1 MSRKYNK
8 GEWAEFY
15 AFSKI
20 LESGRLY
27 AADEDMQKIPEI
39 YYTILSAIKND
50 IEYHRNNDKDSVTF
64 KINNQI
70 ISIPI
75 SEFEIVNNK
84 LFPTI
89 KSSSSTFTI
98 PELNSFI
105 DKLSLDSIKE
115 NNQSKGDISLKIH
128 DDYTGYE
135 PTLSFSIKSYV
146 GSNPTLLNAS
156 NGTVITYETSGNL
169 TEANIAEINSIEGR
183 GKIINRI
190 NRIKELGSKL
200 NYKNINATI
209 FKENLQMIDYRLP
222 IIISEIFL
230 ESYFVRGKKIPDV
243 VDSYLNKNPDENPRI
258 IKYKIKEF
266 LVAIALGMVPL
277 TEWSGLD
284 EANGGYIVVKDD
296 SEVLCYHIYERNK
309 LKQYLYN
316 NTKFDTPSTGRTN
329 AGLLLKNE
337 RDNSIEFNLTMQ
349 IRF

>member
-1 MSRKYNK
+1 
-8 GEWAEFY
+8 
-15 AFSKI
+15 
-20 LESGRLY
+20 
-27 AADEDMQKIPEI
+27 MQKIPEI

-230 ESYFVRGKKIPDV
+230 ESYFVRGKKIPEV
-243 VDSYLNKNPDENPRI
+243 VDSYLS
-258 IKYKIKEF
+258 IK
-266 LVAIALGMVPL
+266 
-277 TEWSGLD
+277 
-284 EANGGYIVVKDD
+284 
-296 SEVLCYHIYERNK
+296 
-309 LKQYLYN
+309 
-316 NTKFDTPSTGRTN
+316 
-329 AGLLLKNE
+329 
-337 RDNSIEFNLTMQ
+337 
-349 IRF
+349 